1 VRRLSIILISCVT
14 INLTLWSQLAG
25 TPPSGAVSIGLG
37 DIVSIGSVDWSIFNN
52 PAGLGNISEL
62 SGIAGY
68 QTILDFSPFNS
79 VFAGINFP
87 SNVGTFGIGASKFGD
102 EVFSTQMIHLA
113 FAQKIGIVNLGFKTA
128 IQQLYIDGFGKR
140 SVLVSE
146 IGAITTLD
154 PELSLGTHIYNFTQ
168 SNISRGIGEKIPVI
182 IRISL
187 DYHPKDELNLYA
199 ELEKDVSLG
208 PIIKFGLAFR
218 LIEPL
223 VLRTG
228 ISPATNRHSFGGSL
242 LLKAFTIDYGLR
254 SGQGIGILHSIGI
267 IYSLKR

>member
-1 VRRLSIILISCVT
+1 MRRLSIILINCVI

-25 TPPSGAVSIGLG
+25 TPPNGAVSIGLG
-37 DIVSIGSVDWSIFNN
+37 DIVSIGSEDWSIFNN
-52 PAGLGNISEL
+52 PAGLANISEM
-62 SGIAGY
+62 SGIVGY

-87 SNVGTFGIGASKFGD
+87 SNIGTLGLGASKFGD
-102 EVFSTQMIHLA
+102 ELFNTQMLHLA
-113 FAQKIGIVNLGFKTA
+113 LAQKIGIVNLGFKTA
-128 IQQLYIDGFGKR
+128 IQQLYIDGFAKR

-146 IGAITTLD
+146 IGAITNLG

-168 SNISRGIGEKIPVI
+168 SNISRDIREKIPVI
-182 IRISL
+182 IRVSL
-187 DYHPKDELNLYA
+187 DYQPKDELNLYA
-199 ELEKDVSLG
+199 ELEKDVDLD
-208 PIIKFGLAFR
+208 PIIKFGLAYR

-228 ISPATNRHSFGGSL
+228 ISPTTNRHSFGGSL
-242 LLKAFTIDYGLR
+242 VLKKFTIDYGLR
-254 SGQGIGILHSIGI
+254 SGQGVRILHSIGI